1 MKIQIGI
8 ERRHR
13 LTRRQTEYRKTYKE
27 NDRDQNVTSCFDRFH
42 KRSARLPIL
51 DKGKPERQ
59 RFSLNDSFFT
69 PSKTKE
75 RLTASLTLFI
85 VRAEVQLYSG
95 REAEMRIAPNTQT
108 ATKEINA
115 LSKSLLS
122 LDIFFLKT
130 CSSSNQFNDS
140 TVEYF
145 FNIFD
150 KIQ

>member
-1 MKIQIGI
+1 
-8 ERRHR
+8 
-13 LTRRQTEYRKTYKE
+13 
-27 NDRDQNVTSCFDRFH
+27 
-42 KRSARLPIL
+42 
-51 DKGKPERQ
+51 
-59 RFSLNDSFFT
+59 
-69 PSKTKE
+69 
-75 RLTASLTLFI
+75 
-85 VRAEVQLYSG
+85 
-95 REAEMRIAPNTQT
+95 MRIAPNTQT

>member
-1 MKIQIGI
+1 MSSWLATTTALPSAFSRSSKSTNC
-8 ERRHR
+8 
-13 LTRRQTEYRKTYKE
+13 LTPFLSMPR
-27 NDRDQNVTSCFDRFH
+27 VGSSH
-42 KRSARLPIL
+42 VA
-51 DKGKPERQ
+51 G
-59 RFSLNDSFFT
+59 
-69 PSKTKE
+69 
-75 RLTASLTLFI
+75 

-122 LDIFFLKT
+122 LNIFFLKT